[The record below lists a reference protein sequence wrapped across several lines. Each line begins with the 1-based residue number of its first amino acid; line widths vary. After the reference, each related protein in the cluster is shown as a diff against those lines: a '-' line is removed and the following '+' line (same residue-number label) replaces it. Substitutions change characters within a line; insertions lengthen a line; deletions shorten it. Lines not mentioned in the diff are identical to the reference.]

1 MCIFHFVTIWWH
13 WVTYGYFTT
22 LIQFDKTT
30 QVKTTLRL
38 EHPRAWLSQACLPA
52 SLRLLTVC
60 AQIDRFLFSFPS
72 APVLS
77 FYLTLLSRV
86 TLAKT
91 KTLPSTVAFT
101 TCRTLKH
108 HVQIAI
114 RVQLNV
120 EENKTCRQSNTTCPL
135 QRGNTVWTQ
144 AEKVGFFPQSSLGGL
159 LAPPTPYKFMH
170 VYERMLYLSFHLHPL
185 HLGQSRKSCRLRHL
199 EGKTKI
205 RLN

>member
-1 MCIFHFVTIWWH
+1 M
-13 WVTYGYFTT
+13 
-22 LIQFDKTT
+22 
-30 QVKTTLRL
+30 LRL
-38 EHPRAWLSQACLPA
+38 ERPRAWLSQACHPA
-52 SLRLLTVC
+52 SLHLLTVC
-60 AQIDRFLFSFPS
+60 ARIGHFLFSFPS

-77 FYLTLLSRV
+77 FYLTLLFRV

-91 KTLPSTVAFT
+91 KRLPSTVAFT

-144 AEKVGFFPQSSLGGL
+144 VEKVGFS
-159 LAPPTPYKFMH
+159 H
-170 VYERMLYLSFHLHPL
+170 NLSWEGYSTYIHFTLVNHIKVVAFITW
-185 HLGQSRKSCRLRHL
+185 RKKQRFA
-199 EGKTKI
+199 
-205 RLN
+205 